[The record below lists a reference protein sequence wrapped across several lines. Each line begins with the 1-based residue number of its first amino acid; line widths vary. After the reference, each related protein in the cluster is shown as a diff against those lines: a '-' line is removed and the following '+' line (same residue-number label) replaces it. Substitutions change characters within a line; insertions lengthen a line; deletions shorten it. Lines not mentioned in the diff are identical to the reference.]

1 MTPGLRREFVPL
13 VGRLLL
19 FFVVDVVSSVVVPS
33 VVVPSVVVPS
43 LVVESSL
50 VFVVGDGGGLVVV
63 GVV

>member
-19 FFVVDVVSSVVVPS
+19 FFVVDVVSSVVSS
-33 VVVPSVVVPS
+33 VGVGVVVPS

-50 VFVVGDGGGLVVV
+50 VFVVGGGTSLNGMNP
-63 GVV
+63 

>member
-33 VVVPSVVVPS
+33 VVVPS